1 MILPAGL
8 KFDEIGYWSEI
19 KLDIIREYA
28 AAYSKIMAKRRN
40 PTLHHSYIDAFAGS
54 GHNISRTTGELV
66 AGSPTNALRVSPP
79 FRAYYLIDLCDEK
92 VSALKSACGE
102 RSDVH
107 IWGGDCN
114 DILLR
119 EVFPRV
125 RFADYRR
132 GLCLLD
138 PYGLHLKW
146 DVIQAAGRMES
157 IDMFLNFPVADIN
170 RNVLWRNPEGVDP
183 ADIERMNA
191 FWGDDSW
198 RNLAYTRDRNLFGFE
213 EKTDNQTVAD
223 GFAERLKRAGGFAHV
238 ATPLPMT
245 NSRGA
250 VVYYLFFASP
260 KPVAQEIVDG
270 IFEKY
275 RARMA

>member
-19 KLDIIREYA
+19 KLEIIREYA
-28 AAYSKIMAKRRN
+28 TAYSKIMAAQRN
-40 PTLHHSYIDAFAGS
+40 PKLHHSYIDAFAGS
-54 GHNISRTTGELV
+54 GHHISKTTGDLV
-66 AGSPTNALRVSPP
+66 AGSPTNALLVDPP
-79 FRAYYLIDLCDEK
+79 FKEYFLIDLNQDK
-92 VSALKSACGE
+92 VSALKSRFGG
-102 RSDVH
+102 RPDVH

-119 EVFPRV
+119 EVFPKV
-125 RFADYRR
+125 KFADYRR

-146 DVIQAAGRMES
+146 DVIQTAGMMKS
-157 IDMFLNFPVADIN
+157 IDVFLNFPVADIN

-183 ADIERMNA
+183 ADIERMDA

-198 RNLAYTRDRNLFGFE
+198 RSLAYTKDTNLFGFE

-223 GFAERLKRAGGFAHV
+223 GFVERLKHAAGFAHV
-238 ATPLPMT
+238 ATPLPMR
-245 NSRGA
+245 NSKEA

-260 KPVAQEIVDG
+260 KPHAQEIVDY

-275 RARMA
+275 RSRMA